1 MTVVME
7 DVMKTAARIWTSN
20 LSQGSQ
26 SAQRKMKN
34 FVVSAVSARGKES

>member
-1 MTVVME
+1 MK
-7 DVMKTAARIWTSN
+7 DVMKTAAKMWTLN